1 MYTFESTTVGCFFSF
16 HDLGSLYSEFA
27 RNERNHSRRALAC
40 ATLPRCGPVR
50 WNSLGETNSLDVFGE
65 GESSRLLFPL
75 DKDGMRRNFCAPIEK
90 EGFFFLRKK
99 DR

>member
-1 MYTFESTTVGCFFSF
+1 MIIYIHNYTSTYICTHLNQQQWAVFFSF

-75 DKDGMRRNFCAPIEK
+75 D
-90 EGFFFLRKK
+90 
-99 DR
+99 